1 MHVDM
6 VSARQKNNVYI
17 THKRSRWAEFR
28 KYQHYIFLKCRNKS
42 KACSISE
49 LINTQHVWLNM
60 CVINS
65 KEICKQN
72 GKCSLAVQGVR
83 SVHWNNYLYIQVLRL
98 EHEMSL
104 FRFICGISAGRGWSR
119 QTVGS
124 SPPSPPLVQV
134 QDTHTLWNLRPHSPH
149 LLRLQS
155 QEPLAQPGVFSG
167 RASVASGAGSG
178 TFGHCGPASCP
189 QANSQMPEHSSV
201 QMKGSPLSD
210 SYEHISETWP
220 NRPTLPAVPGNLP
233 QWRRCSWWW
242 RRGHQEGSGGR
253 WDCSEQQCGF

>member
-124 SPPSPPLVQV
+124 SPPSPPSEGEERDRGEDFSITPSQWHRWTFTECGENNAAF
-134 QDTHTLWNLRPHSPH
+134 THWCKSRTLIHCEISVLILLICWGCRVRNLWLNPVSAENT
-149 LLRLQS
+149 Q
-155 QEPLAQPGVFSG
+155 
-167 RASVASGAGSG
+167 
-178 TFGHCGPASCP
+178 
-189 QANSQMPEHSSV
+189 
-201 QMKGSPLSD
+201 
-210 SYEHISETWP
+210 I
-220 NRPTLPAVPGNLP
+220 
-233 QWRRCSWWW
+233 
-242 RRGHQEGSGGR
+242 
-253 WDCSEQQCGF
+253 